1 MRQVKMRSKRKTY
14 ILALAPF
21 LLLCFLFEIIPVI
34 YTVVRSFIPEGGTP
48 GFTLEN
54 YINIFTGKLYQRA
67 IANSLLI
74 SVLSS
79 VIGLVVAFVGAK
91 AVHEEKGRLKTVFM
105 SILNMVSNF
114 SGVPLAFAYIIMFG
128 NIGVMTMVG
137 ANYGIGFLADFP
149 LYSVW
154 GLLMI
159 YVYFQIPLSTLLLIP
174 AFDSIRKEWKE
185 AVALLGGGAAVF
197 WRKVGIPVLF
207 PSILGTFSVLFAN
220 ALAAYASAYALL
232 MNNISLLPI
241 RLSEQ
246 FVGDII
252 QRPEFGSAIAV
263 VMIVFMVLAIAVQ
276 NKMMPKK
283 GGKR

>member
-1 MRQVKMRSKRKTY
+1 MKSKKKAY
-14 ILALAPF
+14 LFAMVPFLAL
-21 LLLCFLFEIIPVI
+21 CILFEIIPVI
-34 YTVVRSFIPEGGTP
+34 YTVIRGFMPEGGAL
-48 GFTLEN
+48 GFTLDN
-54 YINIFTGKLYQRA
+54 FTYIFTTMLYKKA
-67 IANSLLI
+67 ITNSLMI
-74 SVLSS
+74 SILSS
-79 VIGLVVAFVGAK
+79 LIGIIVAFIGAK
-91 AVHEEKGRLKTVFM
+91 AVHDGVGKLSQTFM

-114 SGVPLAFAYIIMFG
+114 SGVPLAFAYIIMLG

-137 ANYGIGFLADFP
+137 KNYGIEVLANFP

-159 YVYFQIPLSTLLLIP
+159 YVYFQIPLATLLLIP
-174 AFDSIRKEWKE
+174 AFESIRNEWKE
-185 AVALLGGGAAVF
+185 AVALLGGNKMTF
-197 WRKVGIPVLF
+197 WKKVGIPVLL

-232 MNNISLLPI
+232 MNNVTLLPI

-246 FVGDII
+246 FVGDIQ

-263 VMIVFMVLAIAVQ
+263 VMMVFMVIAIVIQ
-276 NKMMPKK
+276 DKVTPKQ

>member
-1 MRQVKMRSKRKTY
+1 MKTKRKTY

-21 LLLCFLFEIIPVI
+21 LLLCILFEIIPVI
-34 YTVVRSFIPEGGTP
+34 YTVVRSFFPEGGEA
-48 GFTLEN
+48 GFTFQN
-54 YINIFTGKLYQRA
+54 YINIFTGKLYQQA
-67 IANSLLI
+67 IINSLVI

-79 VIGLVVAFVGAK
+79 VIGLIVAFIGAK
-91 AVHEEKGRLKTVFM
+91 AVHDDRGRLKTVFM

-128 NIGVMTMVG
+128 NIGVMTMIG
-137 ANYGIGFLADFP
+137 SNYGIEFLAEFP

-154 GLLMI
+154 GLLLI

-185 AVALLGGGAAVF
+185 AVALLGGSQMTF
-197 WRKVGIPVLF
+197 WRKVGVPVLM

-232 MNNISLLPI
+232 MNNVSLLPI

-263 VMIVFMVLAIAVQ
+263 VMMVFMVLDILVQ
-276 NKMMPKK
+276 NKMVSGK
-283 GGKR
+283 GGRRS

>member
-1 MRQVKMRSKRKTY
+1 MNKKKTY
-14 ILALAPF
+14 LLALIPF
-21 LLLCFLFEIIPVI
+21 LVLCILFELIPII
-34 YTVVRSFIPEGGTP
+34 YTVVRSFVPEGEDI
-48 GFTLEN
+48 GFTFAN
-54 YINIFTGKLYQRA
+54 YINIFTKTLYQKA
-67 IANSLLI
+67 IVNSLLI

-79 VIGLVVAFVGAK
+79 IIGLIVAFIGAK
-91 AVHEEKGRLKTVFM
+91 AVHESKGKLNNIFM

-128 NIGVMTMVG
+128 NVGVMTMIG
-137 ANYGIGFLADFP
+137 SNYGIEFLANFP

-154 GLLMI
+154 GLLLI

-174 AFDSIRKEWKE
+174 AFDAIRKEWKE
-185 AVALLGGGAAVF
+185 SNALLGGTNFTF
-197 WRKVGIPVLF
+197 WTKIGVPILM
-207 PSILGTFSVLFAN
+207 PSILSTFSVLFAN

-246 FVGDII
+246 FVGDLV

-263 VMIVFMVLAIAVQ
+263 VLIAFMIIAIAIQ
-276 NKMMPKK
+276 NKLTVRK
-283 GGKR
+283 GI